1 MNWKIFIA
9 ASASILSTA
18 IPQNMIGCGPDQD
31 PYDYYTSFFSQNLP
45 ATKTYTPF
53 YYSSNLFLYSDDDPV
68 NKSVVLSDEWAA
80 YCGAP
85 VKSEDANDFVTE
97 YALKDVNNL
106 YYNVEKSQPLQI
118 PDSVKRNSMTNYF
131 LQKKDL
137 EALGY
142 IIYAK
147 KVQPYVTGDGDAW
160 EAIKRDSVTMAKFI
174 KNGQQLYNAAKTDMF
189 KLKYAYQVI
198 RLAHYSGNYT
208 DAIKYYD
215 TYIPENKTQ
224 SVLKTICLSLK
235 AGALYHTS
243 QPKEAAYLFSKAFS
257 DNDVNRIS
265 NYISFNW
272 SVDSKEQKENYLAE
286 CKTDNEKADMLAL
299 FALGNSSNGLPAM
312 EEIYKLKPAAPALEV
327 LAVREVNKMEENYLT
342 PELNRQHGGK
352 QFFYT
357 WEDNGISDSAI
368 TAEKQQL
375 KKLAFFYNSVAK
387 NNNSSNSALFETAAA
402 YCALLTKDYSNAHQ
416 YIAAAEKMKLSS
428 KLKDQLQLTTL
439 LLTINEKDKIDAA
452 FENELL
458 PSIKWLQKKAGTG
471 DFSEARTNGANQ
483 WGIFYRN
490 LMSQVI
496 AKRYH
501 QQGDIYKEVLA
512 IGAADKV
519 SGSTD
524 YYTSNAV
531 NYLHNNLE
539 SKDVETL
546 YALMNSKTR
555 TAFENYLVTFNSL
568 KIDDVVDFAGTA
580 YLRDYNYSAAVTWLK
595 KTKGASKYIVDK
607 NPFIELLY
615 DQEEKFAYEKSKY
628 SKLAF
633 ATEMLQL
640 QKQAQTDKVNA
651 AKFYYKMALGMYNI
665 TYYGHTWELVQYDRS
680 GSDGYYIPSGANNF
694 QKEYYG
700 CYTALDYFKKAM
712 DASADKN
719 FKAKCLFM
727 MAKCSQKQLH
737 KPQYSEVAGNWD
749 QFEKNGKDYYTKFMN
764 NKYFPQLI
772 KEYGKT
778 KFYEE
783 AYNSCS
789 YLSDFVQKK

>member
-1 MNWKIFIA
+1 MKWKIYLAAFI
-9 ASASILSTA
+9 SVLSVA

-31 PYDYYTSFFSQNLP
+31 PYDYYTSFFYQNLP
-45 ATKTYTPF
+45 DAKAYQPF
-53 YYSSNLFLYSDDDPV
+53 YYSADVFLYDENDPV
-68 NKSVVLSDEWAA
+68 DKADVISNEWVD
-80 YCGAP
+80 YCGVP
-85 VKSEDANDFVTE
+85 VTAKDAKDFVID

-106 YYNVEKSQPLQI
+106 YYNIEKSQPLQV

-131 LQKKDL
+131 LQKKDM

-147 KVQPYVTGDGDAW
+147 KVQPYVIGDGNSW
-160 EAIKRDSVTMAKFI
+160 EAIKRDSVIMAKFI
-174 KNGQQLYNAAKTDMF
+174 KNGQQLYNAAKSDLF

-215 TYIPENKTQ
+215 TYIPENKTE
-224 SVLKTICLSLK
+224 SVLKTMCLSLK

-243 QPKEAAYLFSKAFS
+243 RAKEAAYLFSKAFS

-272 SVDSKEQKENYLAE
+272 SVDSKAQKENYLAA

-299 FALGNSSNGLPAM
+299 FALGSSSYELPAM
-312 EEIYKLKPAAPALEV
+312 KEIYKLKPSAPALEV
-327 LAVREVNKMEENYLT
+327 LAVREVNKMEESYLT

-357 WEDNGISDSAI
+357 WEDNGISDSAR
-368 TAEKQQL
+368 TSDKQEL
-375 KKLAFFYNSVAK
+375 NKLALFYNSVAQK
-387 NNNSSNSALFETAAA
+387 NNSTNSGLFETAAA
-402 YCALLTKDYSNAHQ
+402 YCALLTKDYNNAHQ
-416 YIAAAEKMKLSS
+416 YITAAEKMKLSS

-439 LLTINEKDKIDAA
+439 LLTINEKDKIDAN
-452 FENELL
+452 FENEIL
-458 PSIKWLQKKAGTG
+458 PSIKWLQKKADSDAVIEMGYYG
-471 DFSEARTNGANQ
+471 INQ
-483 WGIFYRN
+483 WKTFYRN
-490 LMSQVI
+490 LMSQII

-501 QQGDIYKEVLA
+501 QQGDIFKEVLA
-512 IGAADKV
+512 IGAADRIY
-519 SGSTD
+519 GATD
-524 YYTSNAV
+524 NYYSNAI

-539 SKDVETL
+539 SKDVEKL
-546 YALMNSKTR
+546 YALMKSKTK
-555 TAFENYLVTFNSL
+555 TPFENYIVAFNSL
-568 KIDDVVDFAGTA
+568 KINDVVDFAGTA
-580 YLRDYNYSAAVTWLK
+580 YLRDYNYSAAITWLK
-595 KTKGASKYIVDK
+595 KTKGASKYMVDK

-615 DQEEKFAYEKSKY
+615 DQEEKLPYEKSKY

-633 ATEMLQL
+633 ATQMLQL
-640 QKQAQTDKVNA
+640 QNQVQTDKVNA
-651 AKFYYKMALGMYNI
+651 AKYYYKMALGMYNI
-665 TYYGHTWELVQYDRS
+665 TYYGHTWELVQYERS
-680 GSDGYYIPSGANNF
+680 GSDGYYIPDGANDF

-700 CYTALDYFKKAM
+700 CYKALDYFKKAM

-719 FKAKCLFM
+719 FQAKCLFM
-727 MAKCSQKQLH
+727 MAKCSQKQVRE
-737 KPQYSEVAGNWD
+737 PQYSDFGSNYEKYDAG
-749 QFEKNGKDYYTKFMN
+749 QKDYWPLFKY

-789 YLSDFVQKK
+789 YLSDFVNKK